1 MNKNNI
7 YIIGDIHG
15 EFKTVLYLLL
25 NRYKVEN
32 CHIIVAGDIGLGFY
46 KINYYTAIF
55 NEINEDLK
63 TKDIHIYFI
72 RGNHDNPDWF
82 DNTPNELSAYSNIHI
97 IKDYSVLNINNHHIL
112 CIGGAVS
119 PDKIERILGQTWWE
133 GEEVKRID
141 NLDEVIKEN
150 NIDIVV
156 SHTNPIF
163 TEPKLILGNKMSV
176 SDFELSKECGK
187 ILAEVF
193 FYLIEHNNPLKYWI
207 HGHHHRHIETF
218 VPNEYNDMDMQYL
231 KAGLTIEHNSYNE
244 GPIKIVC
251 LDQCYK
257 NNIDLLKIKL

>member
-1 MNKNNI
+1 MDKNL

-15 EFKTVLYLLL
+15 EYKTVLYLLL
-25 NRYKVEN
+25 NKYKVEN

-46 KINYYTAIF
+46 KINYYVTIF
-55 NEINEDLK
+55 DKINEDLK
-63 TKDIHIYFI
+63 SKDIHIYFI

-82 DNTPNELSAYSNIHI
+82 NNVPKELSTYSNIHI
-97 IKDYSVLNINNHHIL
+97 IKDYSILNINNHYIL

-119 PDKIERILGQTWWE
+119 PDKIYRSLGQTWWE
-133 GEEVKRID
+133 NEEVKKPD
-141 NLDEVIKEN
+141 NLENIIKEN

-163 TEPKLILGNKMSV
+163 TEPKLTIGNKMSV

-193 FYLIEHNNPLKYWI
+193 FYLIEHNNPLKYWV

-218 VPNEYNDMDMQYL
+218 VPNVYNNIDIQYL
-231 KAGLTIEHNSYNE
+231 KSGSLISHDLYNE
-244 GPIKIVC
+244 GPIKIIS